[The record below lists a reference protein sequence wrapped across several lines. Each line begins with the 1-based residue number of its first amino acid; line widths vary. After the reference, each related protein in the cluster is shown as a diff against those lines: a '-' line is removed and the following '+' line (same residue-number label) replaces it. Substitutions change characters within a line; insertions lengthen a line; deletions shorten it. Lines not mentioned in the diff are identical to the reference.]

1 MRGHWYENDFLL
13 KCKKLIFTRK
23 VLHLASFINWE
34 FLELGNR
41 LLRTLRQTN
50 SKRISWIYFMLQRF
64 VFLTCEKH
72 KMVVKTTNVTHTI
85 GTFKF
90 LVQFSQLFFL
100 FKRPYCRIFAC
111 ISVRNNISMPNS
123 IVWENGR
130 HYAVPPLVSSRNEVW
145 ETSAEVPYW
154 WRITTQIRV
163 VLLIGRATC
172 EICFNQSET
181 LPRSCLLSDTS
192 WVWNFCTRFSDVISR
207 RNQWWRSEISAVS
220 QATVTVM

>member
-1 MRGHWYENDFLL
+1 MRKTHFA
-13 KCKKLIFTRK
+13 RK
-23 VLHLASFINWE
+23 VFHLALFIKGE
-34 FLELGNR
+34 FLELGNC
-41 LLRTLRQTN
+41 LLRTLRKIN
-50 SKRISWIYFMLQRF
+50 IKRISWIYFILQGF
-64 VFLTCEKH
+64 VFLLCDKH

-85 GTFKF
+85 GAFKF

-100 FKRPYCRIFAC
+100 FKRPYCCIFAC

-172 EICFNQSET
+172 EICFSQSEAP
-181 LPRSCLLSDTS
+181 PRSG
-192 WVWNFCTRFSDVISR
+192 
-207 RNQWWRSEISAVS
+207 
-220 QATVTVM
+220 